1 MAPEPQHQ
9 RVFNQLAR
17 LQLARLKLAA
27 ANGLRSP
34 AAGQRLEEQLL
45 LLLRPAPPPPLL
57 GVLGSGPKASVGAR
71 PAA

>member
-9 RVFNQLAR
+9 RVFH
-17 LQLARLKLAA
+17 QLARLKLAA

-34 AAGQRLEEQLL
+34 AAGQRLEENLL
-45 LLLRPAPPPPLL
+45 LLLRPAPPPLL